1 MQKRIKKIII
11 SCLLLCLF
19 LLSAL
24 CACKKERHPLYSK
37 YYLEGSQ
44 DVYIEII
51 DSEYL
56 QFVGVDYSFVDPETF
71 WGEDFPLDKDIDISA
86 CMQGLKKYIFWVD
99 NDITV
104 EVIEGS
110 GLTLGMQYDGSKT
123 IRFNEIIYILG

>member
-1 MQKRIKKIII
+1 MKKRIKKIII

-24 CACKKERHPLYSK
+24 CACKKERHPLYGK

-56 QFVGVDYSFVDPETF
+56 QFVGVDFSFVDVDT
-71 WGEDFPLDKDIDISA
+71 WWDGELKGYNIGE
-86 CMQGLKKYIFWVD
+86 CMKGIKKYIFWHD

-104 EVIEGS
+104 SVLEGDMYMYA
-110 GLTLGMQYDGSKT
+110 LGMQYDCNRT
-123 IRFNEIIYILG
+123 IQFNDLNYILE